1 MNAESFIEHWLGVKV
16 RQLKVI
22 YYKFVSPG
30 NSGVP
35 DRILVLPTGEVWFVE
50 LKDDKGI
57 LSPIQMAQQHRL
69 IKSRAKVFTL
79 YGMTGA
85 MHFLEKELKPHLK
98 EAGYEV

>member
-1 MNAESFIEHWLGVKV
+1 MNAESFIEKWLGNKV

-30 NSGVP
+30 NAGVP

-79 YGMTGA
+79 T
-85 MHFLEKELKPHLK
+85 
-98 EAGYEV
+98 V

>member
-1 MNAESFIEHWLGVKV
+1 MNAESFIEKWLGVKV

>member
-1 MNAESFIEHWLGVKV
+1 MQRETDIEKFIGSEV
-16 RQLKVI
+16 RKEGCLW
-22 YYKFVSPG
+22 YKFTSPG
-30 NSGVP
+30 NAGVP